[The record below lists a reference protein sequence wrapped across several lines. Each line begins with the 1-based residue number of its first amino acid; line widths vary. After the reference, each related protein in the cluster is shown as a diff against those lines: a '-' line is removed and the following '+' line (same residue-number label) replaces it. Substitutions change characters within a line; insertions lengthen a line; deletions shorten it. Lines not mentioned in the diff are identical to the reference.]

1 MEYLKMNCN
10 CIYYRSNTT
19 YESLGVKDMLNIYD
33 GLDNPIGEYCIHDS
47 VEIKYFISY
56 LKCY

>member
-1 MEYLKMNCN
+1 MEYLKMNYN

-33 GLDNPIGEYCIHDS
+33 GLDNPIGEYS
-47 VEIKYFISY
+47 
-56 LKCY
+56 